1 MSYRIS
7 IAQDLREIGRMYG
20 NLHHQ
25 AHADADNPEIP
36 GGDAMV
42 MLGPGADIEAFGYMQ
57 LSALMGRIEADSVAL
72 DAIEP
77 PLSFLASW
85 VDSIREQ
92 RGQDASER
100 RATIQGELL
109 YLSKALDWMTQLDED
124 GAPWWVELDDFATQ
138 LHNVRKALERV
149 LHDGEQRD
157 IGGAPCLTCGSD
169 LLKIWGIDPGTDR
182 YRCHTC
188 ERWYTVTEY
197 DLAVHQAYLV
207 NAEWLTANQMAAV
220 YRVPPG
226 TIVSWAGRA
235 QIRKRLDPNTGRTQY
250 SVDDVKTRREATV

>member
-1 MSYRIS
+1 MSLRVS

-20 NLHHQ
+20 NLHDQ

-57 LSALMGRIEADSVAL
+57 LSALMGRIGSDAVAL
-72 DAIEP
+72 DNIEP

-100 RATIQGELL
+100 RASIQGELL

-124 GAPWWVELDDFATQ
+124 GDPWWVELDDFATQ
-138 LHNVRKALERV
+138 LHNVRKTLERV

-157 IGGAPCLTCGSD
+157 LGAPCLECGSD
-169 LLKIWGIDPGTDR
+169 LLKIWGIDTGTDR

-188 ERWYTVTEY
+188 ERWYTATEY
-197 DLAVHQAYLV
+197 ELAVHQAYLV
-207 NAEWLTANQMAAV
+207 NAEWLTADQMAAV
-220 YRVPPG
+220 YRVPAG
-226 TIVSWAGRA
+226 TITGWASVKTV
-235 QIRKRLDPNTGRTQY
+235 RKRTDPNSQRIVY
-250 SVDDVKTRREATV
+250 SVEDVVARRDA